1 MIRIVVT
8 VLGKDKIGIVAAVAN
23 ALAKVGANIVDL
35 TSSKLEDN
43 FVMLVVC
50 EISEAKSYAEV
61 KRAVI
66 AAGKKVGTKVVVQ
79 REEIFKAMHR
89 V

>member
-8 VLGKDKIGIVAAVAN
+8 VLGKDRVGIVAAVAN

-61 KRAVI
+61 KRAVT
-66 AAGKKVGTKVVVQ
+66 AAGKKVGTRVVVQ